1 MRFAASFDLVKTVT
15 ACSRHQTTNSMNPEF
30 LRFFLSQKFSFV
42 PDLRR
47 RIKIRFGIS
56 EIISPHCLRLKF
68 VELHEL
74 RGQSI
79 KNMIEASS
87 MPYSIIEI
95 LLQAFVV
102 CTINVTQ
109 RRRIY
114 HNKTILF
121 LFKFVLKFW
130 YSEKATIFLK
140 KIKMLSWEILS
151 NFVAFSEYLNF
162 I

>member
-1 MRFAASFDLVKTVT
+1 MTFKTIQQPIPKIWILIFYQTCSFFWSGKNCQVIKSKSK
-15 ACSRHQTTNSMNPEF
+15 SR
-30 LRFFLSQKFSFV
+30 LLWFFLSQKFSFV

-56 EIISPHCLRLKF
+56 EIISLHCLRLKF

-114 HNKTILF
+114 HNKTIFFYSYLF
-121 LFKFVLKFW
+121 
-130 YSEKATIFLK
+130 
-140 KIKMLSWEILS
+140 
-151 NFVAFSEYLNF
+151 
-162 I
+162 